1 MEVDAHL
8 GREEVPLRTINKNTG
23 EIKDVKVKGLWS
35 HFPIPAYQVLAV
47 QKQWSAQRLLSCF
60 ISFLGAD
67 GLCVFPSYK
76 TISKR
81 CGLSPNTI
89 RKALDV
95 LEENG
100 FIKTFYF
107 KEGRKDRNKYY
118 LQMCC
123 WDSGQMNKQASASRI
138 PTSKCLDCG
147 ALMDKGGYGVSE
159 TLGKIH
165 YGCGGPVVGLKA
177 LATVKD
183 RKHPSA

>member
-1 MEVDAHL
+1 MQ
-8 GREEVPLRTINKNTG
+8 LRTINTTTG
-23 EIKDVKVKGLWS
+23 EIKEVKIKGLWS
-35 HFPIPAYQVLAV
+35 HFPIPAYQVLAA

-60 ISFLGAD
+60 VSFLGTE

-89 RKALDV
+89 RKALNV

-107 KEGRKDRNKYY
+107 KEGKKDRSKYY

-123 WDSGQMNKQASASRI
+123 WDSGQMNKQASASRV
-138 PTSKCLDCG
+138 PTVKCLDCG
-147 ALMDKGGYGVSE
+147 ALMDRGGYGVSAG
-159 TLGKIH
+159 LGKIH
-165 YGCGGPVVGLKA
+165 YGCGGSVVGLKA
-177 LATVKD
+177 LATAKD
-183 RKHPSA
+183 KKHPSA

>member
-1 MEVDAHL
+1 MEEYAQF
-8 GREEVPLRTINKNTG
+8 GRKGVPLRTIDTTTG
-23 EIKDVKVKGLWS
+23 EIKEVKIKGLWS
-35 HFPIPAYQVLAV
+35 HFPIPAYQVLAA

-60 ISFLGAD
+60 VSFLGSE
-67 GLCVFPSYK
+67 GLCVFPSYE

-89 RKALDV
+89 RKALNV

-107 KEGRKDRNKYY
+107 KEGKKDRNKYY

-147 ALMDKGGYGVSE
+147 ALMDKGGYGVSD
-159 TLGKIH
+159 TLGKVH
-165 YGCGGPVVGLKA
+165 YGCGGSVVGLKA
-177 LATVKD
+177 LAKVKD
-183 RKHPSA
+183 KKHPSA

>member
-1 MEVDAHL
+1 M
-8 GREEVPLRTINKNTG
+8 RTVNKETG
-23 EIKDVKVKGLWS
+23 EIRDVKIKGLWS
-35 HFPIPAYQVLAV
+35 HFPIPAYQVLAN

-60 ISFLGAD
+60 VSFLGAD
-67 GLCVFPSYK
+67 GLCVFPSYR

-100 FIKTFYF
+100 FIKIFAF
-107 KEGRKDRNKYY
+107 KEGKKDRSKYY

-123 WDSGQMNKQASASRI
+123 WDSGLMNKRASASRM

-147 ALMDKGGYGVSE
+147 ALVDRGGYGISE
-159 TLGKIH
+159 ALGKIH
-165 YGCGGPVVGLKA
+165 YGCGGSVVGLKA
-177 LATVKD
+177 IASVKS
-183 RKHPSA
+183 KKNPSANVLTGTYLQSLN

>member
-1 MEVDAHL
+1 
-8 GREEVPLRTINKNTG
+8 VPLRTIDTTTG
-23 EIKDVKVKGLWS
+23 EIKEVKIKGLWS
-35 HFPIPAYQVLAV
+35 HFPIPAYQVLAA

-60 ISFLGAD
+60 VSFLGTE
-67 GLCVFPSYK
+67 GLCVFPSYI

-89 RKALDV
+89 RKALNV

-107 KEGRKDRNKYY
+107 KKGKKDRNKYY

-147 ALMDKGGYGVSE
+147 ALMDKGGYGVSD
-159 TLGKIH
+159 TLGKVH
-165 YGCGGPVVGLKA
+165 YGCGGSVVSLKA
-177 LATVKD
+177 LAKVKD
-183 RKHPSA
+183 KKHPSA

>member
-1 MEVDAHL
+1 MEEYAHF
-8 GREEVPLRTINKNTG
+8 GRKGVPLRTINTTTG
-23 EIKDVKVKGLWS
+23 EIKEVKIKGLWS
-35 HFPIPAYQVLAV
+35 HFPIPAYQVLAA

-60 ISFLGAD
+60 VSFLGTE

-89 RKALDV
+89 RKALNV

-107 KEGRKDRNKYY
+107 KEGKKDRSKYY

-123 WDSGQMNKQASASRI
+123 WDSGQMNKQASASRV

-147 ALMDKGGYGVSE
+147 ALVDRGGYGVSAG
-159 TLGKIH
+159 LGKIH
-165 YGCGGPVVGLKA
+165 YGCGGSVVGLKA

-183 RKHPSA
+183 KKHPSA